1 MNTHNALSD
10 TSATTATT
18 VTEDHQRHKLG
29 HRHKIAISIAY
40 DLCVKYQIVVAIHF
54 SEKGLGEYNLTKKS
68 AFFKS
73 DMNERNIYLINKD
86 FRIGVVMLYVFILSS
101 CCRHGHERTEP

>member
-54 SEKGLGEYNLTKKS
+54 SKEGHGEHNLTKES
-68 AFFKS
+68 AFSKS

-86 FRIGVVMLYVFILSS
+86 FRIGVVMLYAILPIPHN
-101 CCRHGHERTEP
+101 CR